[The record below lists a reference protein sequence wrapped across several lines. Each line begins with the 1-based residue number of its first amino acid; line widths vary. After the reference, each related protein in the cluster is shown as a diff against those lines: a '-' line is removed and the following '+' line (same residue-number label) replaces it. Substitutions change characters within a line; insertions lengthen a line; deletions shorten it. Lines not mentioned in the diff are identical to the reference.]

1 MTPGDIIRTP
11 SGRLDIAHEA
21 VRLAA
26 KINQPHGTR
35 LVMYVDGHLPTYGI
49 DTATAKF
56 MLHSKPHRVVGVY
69 SPGVTAEELAE
80 DLAVML

>member
-1 MTPGDIIRTP
+1 VRF
-11 SGRLDIAHEA
+11 DIATEA
-21 VRLAA
+21 ERLAA

-35 LVMYVDGHLPTYGI
+35 LVMFVDGMLPTYGI

-56 MLHSKPHRVVGVY
+56 MLAKKPHRVVGVY
-69 SPGVTAEELAE
+69 APGVTAEELAE